1 MNRVIDFRLFNAVVW
16 RTEEAL
22 HRLNTRKSEF
32 VGLNGWQ
39 ARRFAA
45 AEEFMS
51 KVIRNRDLLPSN
63 VTLLELLKRGLFEW
77 EQEGMLRDRLRF
89 PEIIEDLE
97 LMVPNKG
104 MDEKLQNERRICLD
118 LLHWMAEKRWK

>member
-32 VGLNGWQ
+32 VGLNGLQ
-39 ARRFAA
+39 ARQFAA